1 MPISDYLLYR
11 LAKNYPSPKANEI
24 RLFGSQPGTDAYAMA
39 YADNQFKGKLRRG
52 IPIDIVDKE
61 ILEIGCGHG
70 GISCY
75 LALFGTRVT
84 AIDLNTKHLE
94 YAQEYKEQ
102 VEARYGPTFRLPVSF
117 HEMNA
122 YCMGFADSSFDIV
135 MADNV
140 FEHFVDPG
148 AAFREAFRVLRPG
161 GQLIVPT
168 FSSIFSKYGL
178 HLKHGLKLPWANI
191 IFSEQTIIRAMY
203 RLAEENP
210 RLYELYPGLA
220 GNPRYVRDLRP
231 YRDLNDITYA
241 KFKEL
246 AQETGFR
253 IGHFTSNPVTVLGL
267 ILVRIPYLRNTIVM
281 DVLSKSASAQLMKPD

>member
-1 MPISDYLLYR
+1 
-11 LAKNYPSPKANEI
+11 
-24 RLFGSQPGTDAYAMA
+24 
-39 YADNQFKGKLRRG
+39 
-52 IPIDIVDKE
+52 
-61 ILEIGCGHG
+61 
-70 GISCY
+70 
-75 LALFGTRVT
+75 
-84 AIDLNTKHLE
+84 
-94 YAQEYKEQ
+94 
-102 VEARYGPTFRLPVSF
+102 
-117 HEMNA
+117 
-122 YCMGFADSSFDIV
+122 
-135 MADNV
+135 
-140 FEHFVDPG
+140 
-148 AAFREAFRVLRPG
+148 
-161 GQLIVPT
+161 
-168 FSSIFSKYGL
+168 
-178 HLKHGLKLPWANI
+178 
-191 IFSEQTIIRAMY
+191 MY